1 MARDLFNRYIWL
13 VDTIR
18 RYGHITRAELNECWR
33 RSKYSEGASELP
45 RRTFCNYRAAAEELF
60 GIEIKCNPATF
71 EYYIDEGGDEQS
83 DSMNNWLL
91 NSAVTN
97 EVLAGSRDVASKIFV
112 ENVPSAREFLG
123 SVIDAMR
130 RSTRVKFDYKSY
142 TRSLPATGIVF
153 EPYALKIF
161 RQRWYM
167 VGRHLAENRL
177 KTYALDRITRLNI
190 TTEAFTPD
198 PSFDAAEYFSHSF
211 GIVADEGEVKTIDL
225 RVEPVQAK
233 YFRTLPLHHSQEEFV
248 HDKYSVFRYNM
259 RITRDFVSELL
270 SYGPRVEVLAPPELR
285 LMLVKQLRETLG
297 LYEKRHETSEVSK
310 ISEVYE

>member
-18 RYGHITRAELNECWR
+18 RYGHITRAELNECWM
-33 RSKYSEGASELP
+33 RSKYSDGASELP

-60 GIEIKCNPATF
+60 GIEIKCNPVTF
-71 EYYIDEGGDEQS
+71 EYYIEEVGDGHS
-83 DSMNNWLL
+83 DSVNDWLL

-97 EVLAGSRDVASKIFV
+97 EVLAGSRDVAARIFV

-130 RSTRVKFDYKSY
+130 HNTRVNFDYKSY
-142 TRSLPATGIVF
+142 TRSLPTTGIVF

-167 VGRHLAENRL
+167 VGRNVAENRL

-190 TTEAFTPD
+190 TTEAFVDD
-198 PSFDAAEYFSHSF
+198 PSFDATEYFSYSF
-211 GIVADEGEVKTIDL
+211 GIVADEGDVKSIDL
-225 RVEPVQAK
+225 KVEPVQAK

-248 HDKYSVFRYNM
+248 HDRYSVFRYHM
-259 RITRDFVSELL
+259 RLTRDFVSELL

-285 LMLVKQLRETLG
+285 LMVMEQLRLTLN
-297 LYEKRHETSEVSK
+297 LYGDEKLR
-310 ISEVYE
+310 